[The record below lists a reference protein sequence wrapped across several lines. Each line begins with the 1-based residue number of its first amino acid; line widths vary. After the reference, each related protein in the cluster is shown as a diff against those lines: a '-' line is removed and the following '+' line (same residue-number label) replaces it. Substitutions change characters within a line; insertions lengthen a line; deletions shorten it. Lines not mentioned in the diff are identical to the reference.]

1 MSQLGN
7 PKQKFVLYIFTILIV
22 IGLLVGCVEL
32 STTPTPSFQ
41 PTNTIQPTNTDVP
54 LPDLIINSVSIS
66 TASENLCADSLDL
79 FALDLE
85 IKNQGEGDAGSF
97 VVIINVAQAQ
107 SIRGLPSGEAVLLK
121 FPYYNEQVDAT
132 VDPENNVTES
142 NEANN
147 NFSQIVFKPTL
158 PPECIQTPTVVT
170 RTLKP
175 TAIME
180 GHTAVVESVDFS
192 PNGKL
197 IASGS
202 VDNTIRLFRVTEA
215 VLLRTMY
222 GHPFPIYTLRYS
234 PDGAYLATG
243 SSDNI
248 IRIWRVSDGQLISTL
263 EGHGGRVVDL
273 EFSPDGS
280 HLASCA
286 EDFTVRIWRISNSR
300 LVKNIDEGMSSV
312 NDISYSPDGKSIA
325 WVEEN
330 GMLRVWDLA
339 MDLNTLAIPKSQ
351 PARSVSFS
359 PDGESIAVG
368 YADGIINIWNISR
381 GNLSSTLTGHTQSVS
396 GLAFSFDG
404 TWLVSGSH
412 DTTLRLWQSQGN
424 RGTAYLIKYVLESHT
439 GPVNCVSFSPSSLII
454 ASCSDDNNIY
464 LWTVPES

>member
-1 MSQLGN
+1 MSRLGN
-7 PKQKFVLYIFTILIV
+7 PKQKIVVLIFTILFV
-22 IGLLVGCVEL
+22 IGLLVGCIET
-32 STTPTPSFQ
+32 STTPTPSLL
-41 PTNTIQPTNTDVP
+41 PTNTIQPTSTDIP
-54 LPDLIINSVSIS
+54 LPDLIINSISIS
-66 TASENLCADSLDL
+66 SSSANPCADSPDL
-79 FALDLE
+79 FALVLE

-97 VVIINVAQAQ
+97 LVTLNDAQAQ
-107 SIRGLPSGEAVLLK
+107 SVTGLPSGEVVLIK
-121 FPYYNEQVDAT
+121 FPYYSEQVDAS
-132 VDPENNVTES
+132 VDLENNVSES
-142 NEANN
+142 DEVNN
-147 NFSQIVFKPTL
+147 TFSQTVAKPTV

-170 RTLKP
+170 RSLNP

-180 GHTAVVESVDFS
+180 GHTAVVKSVDFS

-202 VDNTIRLFRVTEA
+202 IDNTIRLFRVTEA

-222 GHPFPIYTLRYS
+222 GHPFPIYALRYS

-263 EGHGGRVVDL
+263 EGHGGRLVDL
-273 EFSPDGS
+273 EFSPDGR
-280 HLASCA
+280 HLASSA

-300 LVKNIDEGMSSV
+300 QVKNIDEGMSSV
-312 NDISYSPDGKSIA
+312 NDISYSPDGESIA

-330 GMLRVWDLA
+330 GMLRVWDLTT
-339 MDLNTLAIPKSQ
+339 DLITLAIPKSQ
-351 PARSVSFS
+351 PARSVAFS

-381 GNLSSTLTGHTQSVS
+381 GNLSSTLTGHLQSIS
-396 GLAFSFDG
+396 GLAFSSDG

-424 RGTAYLIKYVLESHT
+424 RGSAYIIKYVLEGHSS
-439 GPVNCVSFSPSSLII
+439 PVNCVSFSPNSLII

-464 LWTVPES
+464 LWTIPES